1 MLALRRLPFSLVVVA
16 AAFAAAA
23 LPVAAQVQTL
33 ELAPPRAKQ
42 VPHEQQWHG
51 RTFVDPWFW
60 LRERDNPEVRAYLA
74 AENSFTAEVTKDQQ
88 ALREKLYTEMVGR
101 VQQTDLSAPVRNGR
115 YWYYTRTAEGL
126 QYGIR
131 CRKAGRAD
139 GAFDE
144 AATEEVL
151 LDPNAM
157 ANGGYL
163 GIGATQVSD
172 DDHLLAFTTDRS
184 GFRQYVLHVKDLRTG
199 VVTADL
205 AQRVTSVEW
214 AADGATLF
222 FVTEHPVTKRS
233 DQLWRLE
240 LGKAPELVLEE
251 KDELYRI
258 GVSRTRDKKYL
269 RVGAGSTDTAEWRWL
284 DAKTPRGEWRT
295 LLPRQKGHRYRFDHR
310 DGSWYVVS
318 DLGAKNYRVVE
329 VPVGASDL
337 TSAKE
342 IVAHRD
348 DVLVT
353 GFDVF
358 ARYAVVQERVQGLA
372 RFRVLDFAGGE
383 WRDITFPESVYAAF
397 AGGTPEFTSIHYRIN
412 YQSMV
417 MPSCVY
423 DYDLRTLQRSAK
435 KRTEVLGYDAS
446 QYRSARVWATA
457 RDGARVPISIVWRDG
472 RPRDGSQPLW
482 LYAYGSYGAPMA
494 ATFDSDRISLLDRGF
509 AFAIAHI
516 RGGNE
521 LGEQWHKDG
530 MLMKKKNTFFD
541 FIDCAEFLV
550 GAKWTAKEKLVAEGG
565 SAGGLLMGAVANLRP
580 DLFRA
585 IHSAVPFVD
594 VMNTMMDATL
604 PLTVGE
610 YLEWGNPNE
619 KAAFDYMLSYSPY
632 DNLEAKAY
640 PATLVTT
647 SFNDSQVMYWE
658 PAKYVAKLRSLLAS
672 DQRALLFQCKLEAA
686 GHGGASGRYDQWRD
700 RAFEMAWMLRQVGI
714 SE

>member
-1 MLALRRLPFSLVVVA
+1 MLVPSRLPHSVFVA
-16 AAFAAAA
+16 AVVLAATA
-23 LPVAAQVQTL
+23 LPVPVQAQD
-33 ELAPPRAKQ
+33 LAPPRAKQ
-42 VPHEQQWHG
+42 VAHEQQWHG
-51 RTFVDPWFW
+51 RTFADPWFW
-60 LRERDNPEVRAYLA
+60 LREKQNPEVRAYLA
-74 AENSFTAEVTKDQQ
+74 AENAFTAEVTKDQQ
-88 ALREKLYTEMVGR
+88 ALRERLYAEMVGR
-101 VQQTDLSAPVRNGR
+101 VQQTDLSVPQRDGR
-115 YWYYTRTAEGL
+115 HWYYSRTVEGQ

-131 CRKAGRAD
+131 CRKPGRDD
-139 GAFDE
+139 GSFDE

-151 LDPNAM
+151 LDPNTM

-163 GIGATQVSD
+163 GIGATEVSD
-172 DDHLLAFTTDRS
+172 DGHLLAFTTDTT
-184 GFRQYVLHVKDLRTG
+184 GFRQYTLHVKDLRSG
-199 VVTADL
+199 AITADL

-233 DQLWRLE
+233 EQLWRLE
-240 LGKAPELVLEE
+240 LGKVLELVLEE
-251 KDELYRI
+251 KDELFRI
-258 GVSRTRDKKYL
+258 GVSRTRDKRYL
-269 RVGAGSTDTAEWRWL
+269 VVGAGSTDAAEWRWL
-284 DAKTPRGEWRT
+284 DAKTPRGEWRM

-310 DGSWYVVS
+310 DGSWFVVTN
-318 DLGAKNYRVVE
+318 LAAKNFRVVQ
-329 VPVGASDL
+329 VPVGAADL
-337 TSAKE
+337 ASAKE

-348 DVLVT
+348 DVFVT

-358 ARYAVVQERVQGLA
+358 AQHAVVQERVQGLA
-372 RFRVLDFAGGE
+372 RFRVLDFASGE
-383 WRDITFPESVYAAF
+383 WREISFPESVYAAS
-397 AGGTPEFTSIHYRIN
+397 AGGTPEFTSVLYRVV

-417 MPSCVY
+417 TPSCVY
-423 DYDLRTLQRSAK
+423 DYDLRTLQRSVK
-435 KRTEVLGYDAS
+435 KRTEVLGYDAGR
-446 QYRSARVWATA
+446 YRSARLWATA
-457 RDGARVPISIVWRDG
+457 RDGVQVPISIVWRDG

-482 LYAYGSYGAPMA
+482 LYGYGSYGAPMA

-509 AFAIAHI
+509 AFAIAHV

-530 MLMKKKNTFFD
+530 MLMRKKNTFFD
-541 FIDCAEFLV
+541 FIDCAEFLL

-610 YLEWGNPNE
+610 YLEWGDPNE

-632 DNLEAKAY
+632 DNLEAKRY

-672 DQRALLFQCKLEAA
+672 DQRGLLLRCKLEAA
-686 GHGGASGRYDQWRD
+686 GHGGASGRYDRWRD